1 MEEWTAG
8 VYCLLLL
15 LKIRALLASFC
26 VMNNESSA
34 FLMWPW
40 WLLCGY
46 AVMRLCREGVALC
59 FLICF
64 KYAQYEVWGVP
75 ALMDGDR
82 SLIENHTKENPRH
95 DTKCTQI
102 PVPGVSSCHDTS
114 VALGCTYFL
123 TFNNYCFPTL
133 RPMRG
138 HGWHFVM
145 GFVAVRSPTCV
156 AVVRLRNY

>member
-64 KYAQYEVWGVP
+64 KYVQYEV
-75 ALMDGDR
+75 
-82 SLIENHTKENPRH
+82 
-95 DTKCTQI
+95 
-102 PVPGVSSCHDTS
+102 
-114 VALGCTYFL
+114 
-123 TFNNYCFPTL
+123 
-133 RPMRG
+133 
-138 HGWHFVM
+138 
-145 GFVAVRSPTCV
+145 
-156 AVVRLRNY
+156 